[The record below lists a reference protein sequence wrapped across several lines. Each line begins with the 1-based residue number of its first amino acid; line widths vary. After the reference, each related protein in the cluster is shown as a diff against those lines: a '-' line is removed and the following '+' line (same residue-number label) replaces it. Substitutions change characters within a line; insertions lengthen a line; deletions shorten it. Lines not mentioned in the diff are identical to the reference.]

1 VSRRKD
7 AKSEALRE
15 SGALNPHPQ
24 LVTDPLFLGHEFFD
38 ARDLVQVKYEML
50 RRVQLDGLSIT
61 EAARAFGFSRPSFYQ
76 ALAQFE
82 QRGLPGLIR
91 RRPGPQR
98 ASKLSDDVVKFLE
111 EQLALD
117 ALLRAPALAQRVR
130 EQFGLSVHPR
140 SVERALRRR
149 QKKGR

>member
-1 VSRRKD
+1 MSRRKD
-7 AKSEALRE
+7 AKSESLRE
-15 SGALNPHPQ
+15 SGALNPRPQ

-50 RRVQLDGLSIT
+50 RRVQIDGLSIT

-76 ALAQFE
+76 AQTQFE

-91 RRPGPQR
+91 RRPGPQQ
-98 ASKLSDDVVKFLE
+98 ASKLSDHVVQFLE

-117 ALLRAPALAQRVR
+117 ARLRAPALAQRVR
-130 EQFGLSVHPR
+130 KQFGLSVHPR
-140 SVERALRRR
+140 SVERALRRP
-149 QKKGR
+149 KKGR